1 MASNQESSARDADA
15 DGRPADQAVPDS
27 SSPDEISES
36 DIDHL
41 AELRQARK
49 DRLAQIK
56 ADVEAGAYDSE
67 EILNA
72 ALERMFDRVI
82 PDEEDDTK
90 DEP

>member
-1 MASNQESSARDADA
+1 MASNQENSARDAEA
-15 DGRPADQAVPDS
+15 DGRPSDQAAPETN
-27 SSPDEISES
+27 SPDQISES
-36 DIDHL
+36 DIDLL

-56 ADVEAGAYDSE
+56 ADVGAGAYDSE